1 MADSSTPPPP
11 PPNQLITLL
20 LGMGVANLVG
30 GVIGFG
36 VARLT
41 EFYKGPSEGWIMWPS
56 FFLLPMIVG
65 LIAAWF
71 YRRLNRSLGI
81 TFLDALWV
89 SLVSVGA
96 AAIILREGV
105 VCLVIVFPALYLL
118 ILTGLL
124 LGRIW
129 FRPDYSRL
137 QLSIFPL
144 LVLLTV
150 TDALYSPTE
159 RAVVTDEIL
168 IHATPDKV
176 WPHVLAFSDIPD
188 RPDYWIFRLG
198 LPYPT
203 QTTNGGNFVGAD
215 RQCMFSDGIVIKE
228 RVAEFVPGEK
238 LTFDIVEQPTHP
250 EAYGHITL
258 HRGQFVLRDNG
269 NGTTTLLGSSWYTLH
284 VRPVWYFDLWTRD
297 MTRAVHLRVMNHV
310 RRLAEASREQG
321 IVGRFGEVPLQT
333 FALVCADRN

>member
-1 MADSSTPPPP
+1 MA
-11 PPNQLITLL
+11 
-20 LGMGVANLVG
+20 VANIVG
-30 GVIGFG
+30 GALCFG
-36 VARLT
+36 VAKLS
-41 EFYKGPSEGWIMWPS
+41 EIYKGPNEGWFMWPS
-56 FFLLPMIVG
+56 FFLLPMLVG

-71 YRRLNRSLGI
+71 YARLNRSLAI

-89 SLVSVGA
+89 SLVGVA
-96 AAIILREGV
+96 AAAVVLREGV

-124 LGRIW
+124 IGRIW
-129 FRPDYSRL
+129 FRWNYTRL

-144 LVLLTV
+144 LALLVL
-150 TDALYSPTE
+150 TDTFSSRPE
-159 RAVVTDEIL
+159 RVIVTDEIL
-168 IHATPDKV
+168 IRATPGQV
-176 WPHVLAFSDIPD
+176 WPHVLAFSNIPE

-203 QTTNGGNFVGAD
+203 QTTNGGNFAGAD

-258 HRGQFVLRDNG
+258 HRGQIVLRDNG
-269 NGTTTLLGSSWYTLH
+269 NGTTTLFGSSWYTLH
-284 VRPVWYFDLWTRD
+284 VRPLWYFDLWTRD

-310 RRLAEASREQG
+310 RRLAEDGS
-321 IVGRFGEVPLQT
+321 T
-333 FALVCADRN
+333 KD